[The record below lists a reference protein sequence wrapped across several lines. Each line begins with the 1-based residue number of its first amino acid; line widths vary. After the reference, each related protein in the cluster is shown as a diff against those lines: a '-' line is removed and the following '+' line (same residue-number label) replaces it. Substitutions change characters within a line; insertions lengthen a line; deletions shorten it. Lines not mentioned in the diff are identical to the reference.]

1 MGTNAVFANKGDG
14 QHTGMTGKAG
24 PGTNSVRIPAP
35 FFSSCVSLSIHPCT
49 LLLLFIA
56 LN

>member
-24 PGTNSVRIPAP
+24 PGTNSVRILT
-35 FFSSCVSLSIHPCT
+35 SLRREGE
-49 LLLLFIA
+49 
-56 LN
+56 